1 MTTHEKISKMAM
13 ELIYGTDE
21 QKKITAEILMGSD
34 IDEIVNVLEVSR
46 EVVFENSGDEKLS
59 FATTCMIDFIYQILA
74 IRRMKGS
81 YIRNA
86 H

>member
-1 MTTHEKISKMAM
+1 MTTQEKITKMAM
-13 ELIYGTDE
+13 ELLYGTPE
-21 QKKITAEILMGSD
+21 QKKVTAEILMATD
-34 IDEIVNVLEVSR
+34 IDEIVNILEVSR
-46 EVVFENSGDEKLS
+46 EVVFENSGDERLS

-74 IRRMKGS
+74 LRTMKGS